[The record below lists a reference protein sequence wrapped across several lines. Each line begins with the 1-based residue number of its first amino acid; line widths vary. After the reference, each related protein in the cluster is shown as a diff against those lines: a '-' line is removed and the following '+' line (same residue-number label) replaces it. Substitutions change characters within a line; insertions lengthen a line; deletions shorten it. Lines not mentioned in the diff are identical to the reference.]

1 MCIYH
6 REDSLSPQHNGPIRV
21 ECVISDGAEWS
32 STGKEIATLCVYIY
46 IRSFNHTDG
55 LHTRL
60 NRLGSCCVERVSV
73 IYIIY
78 YGDRGAAAAQNWAVV
93 VKYENEQK
101 QTNTSRSRSNPPPP
115 PPRHI
120 LLWTRSREAYRKVR
134 RNPKAVYC
142 LLTQLNVILPLPP
155 SLCSR

>member
-1 MCIYH
+1 MVQH
-6 REDSLSPQHNGPIRV
+6 RKRDRDSVYI
-21 ECVISDGAEWS
+21 
-32 STGKEIATLCVYIY
+32 YIY